1 LAFKHIVLDRTVDSK
16 VGLLIR
22 GLADGERDR
31 VRDAVWQPPKLV
43 NATKH
48 LFSPSRRRRVCDAL
62 IEIAGNE
69 GEVR

>member
-1 LAFKHIVLDRTVDSK
+1 MAVKHIVLDRTVDSK
-16 VGLLIR
+16 VELLIR

-31 VRDAVWQPPKLV
+31 VRDAVWQSAKLV

-48 LFSPSRRRRVCDAL
+48 LLSPSRRRRVCDGL

-69 GEVR
+69 VEVR